1 MFFLCKPTNQK
12 KKNNYKKSTGD
23 SWLKLH
29 VGWWF
34 TPHSLSHTPPAKIIR
49 IISIHYYTSIY
60 LRDEMWGGR
69 GITLRNNN
77 TIKKPV
83 RQISIIV
90 AVNVPPAYSDGLSS
104 FPNVHP
110 SVYTCVSVCVCLW
123 LLYSVP
129 FNQQSLHLGQIM
141 NGIVYNL
148 TRIQSA
154 DKCVHS

>member
-1 MFFLCKPTNQK
+1 MLDYESP
-12 KKNNYKKSTGD
+12 S
-23 SWLKLH
+23 SSSSSPAL
-29 VGWWF
+29 
-34 TPHSLSHTPPAKIIR
+34 PPPPPKIIR

-60 LRDEMWGGR
+60 LRDETQGGR

-77 TIKKPV
+77 TIKKPA

-90 AVNVPPAYSDGLSS
+90 AVNVPPAYSDGLSP

-110 SVYTCVSVCVCLW
+110 SVCVCAPVCVCASVCVWKACECVW
-123 LLYSVP
+123 LLYSKP

-148 TRIQSA
+148 TPVSGG
-154 DKCVHS
+154 DKCIRA